1 MIANTVRI
9 NDLYDGLSTEMK
21 QELAGCEQVLSVPAG
36 TRLAECGAPA
46 DQLIILN
53 SGTAKIY
60 LLAGRKKVPLGI
72 AGPGTV
78 FGLSSML
85 AETPLDRGLTS
96 LEPCEVTILPK
107 KAFLDA
113 LNRNQHMY
121 FAIVKL
127 LSADLAGA
135 DRIIRSHIRAANGKA
150 QPNLWM
156 RAT

>member
-1 MIANTVRI
+1 MRTA
-9 NDLYDGLSTEMK
+9 
-21 QELAGCEQVLSVPAG
+21 LAYPPRAWRSKPTPPVQYEREPSATPG
-36 TRLAECGAPA
+36 LAECGAPA